1 MRTAPTLQ
9 TGTAGRV
16 ANSVACVA
24 PQGRT
29 AALVHGMRGLWWWT
43 CCEGAVLQQPHSP
56 GRLHHAAEM
65 ADGSAAKLIAR
76 RGFRLGC
83 GRLKF
88 AAALRKDLE
97 PMMRCDRAE
106 FYERVEQKRCCG
118 ALGIDN

>member
-9 TGTAGRV
+9 TGTAEHA
-16 ANSVACVA
+16 ANYVACVA
-24 PQGRT
+24 PQGHT
-29 AALVHGMRGLWWWT
+29 AALVHVMRGLWWCT
-43 CCEGAVLQQPHSP
+43 CCEDAVLQQPHSP
-56 GRLHHAAEM
+56 GRLHHAAAM

-97 PMMRCDRAE
+97 PMMRC
-106 FYERVEQKRCCG
+106 ERTE
-118 ALGIDN
+118 L